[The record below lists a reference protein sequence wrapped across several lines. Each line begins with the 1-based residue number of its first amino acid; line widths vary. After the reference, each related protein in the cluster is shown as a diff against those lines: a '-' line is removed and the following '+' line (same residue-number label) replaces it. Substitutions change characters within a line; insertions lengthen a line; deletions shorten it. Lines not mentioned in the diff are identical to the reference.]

1 MLAKLKLLYVA
12 PLDRAYLIVRQEW
25 AKFPHQVQAA
35 ITGILMAAL
44 SSVVH
49 AYDTGGCLTWVC
61 IKGYLHGAVATGLAS
76 IWVFYMV
83 PSNRVSPA
91 GQLPAKPT
99 PAEG

>member
-12 PLDRAYLIVRQEW
+12 PLDRAY
-25 AKFPHQVQAA
+25 
-35 ITGILMAAL
+35 LMAAL